1 MIFFRF
7 YRNSVLAS
15 VVSILGSFALIGGG
29 ALIGIGGTG
38 GIIGGILVIAAS
50 IGLMIWGKIISRNK
64 ANKVWWDQTLTKV
77 SPVQIIGNV
86 NLAIQIYNANP
97 VNWTLKKIEELNPV
111 AAQLIRQNQ
120 VKK

>member
-1 MIFFRF
+1 MIFFRY

-38 GIIGGILVIAAS
+38 GIVGGVLVIAAS

-64 ANKVWWDQTLTKV
+64 AYKVWWDQTLTKV
-77 SPVQIIGNV
+77 SPAHIAGNV
-86 NLAIQIYNANP
+86 NLAIQVYNANP
-97 VNWTLKKIEELNPV
+97 KNWTLKKIEELNPV

-120 VKK
+120 LKK